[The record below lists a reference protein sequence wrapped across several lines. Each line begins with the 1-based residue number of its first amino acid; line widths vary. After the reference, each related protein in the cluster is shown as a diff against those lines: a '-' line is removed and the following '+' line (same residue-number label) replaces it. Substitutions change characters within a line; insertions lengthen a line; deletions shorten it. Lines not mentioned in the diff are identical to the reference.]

1 MKTTS
6 VSRAIQGTVPFQGEA
21 GNEVFAPTFSTPL
34 RATRKRRIARLQ
46 AIVAEL
52 KVRDL
57 GCAGTAALVDCSQS
71 AARLYLAELRD
82 AGVICSRTIRQATE
96 NVDKFAHRL
105 SSDDQLI
112 ERFLAMLGDSM
123 RSDPDCACVGLPDV
137 SATALVRRV
146 HLIRDD
152 DKTPHRASNSLPLPD
167 PLISAL
173 FGRN

>member
-1 MKTTS
+1 MNATS
-6 VSRAIQGTVPFQGEA
+6 VSRGIQGTAQFKGEA
-21 GNEVFAPTFSTPL
+21 GNEVFPPL

-57 GCAGTAALVDCSQS
+57 GCAGTAALVECSQS
-71 AARLYLAELRD
+71 AARLYLAELRE
-82 AGVICSRTIRQATE
+82 AGVICARTIRQGAG
-96 NVDKFAHRL
+96 NADKFAHRL
-105 SSDDQLI
+105 SSDEQLI

-123 RSDPDCACVGLPDV
+123 RSDSDCACVGLRDV
-137 SATALVRRV
+137 PATALVRRF

-152 DKTPHRASNSLPLPD
+152 DKTPHRVSNSLPVPD

-173 FGRN
+173 FGRR